1 MNKDIEI
8 LVVEDDVDINSLLCN
23 ILKKNGYKVRGAYSG
38 SEAIM
43 CIEQFNYDIVLFDLM
58 LPGVTGESLIDE
70 IRKQK
75 NMPIIVISAKTAQ
88 EDKLNVLRI
97 GADDFIS
104 KPFDI
109 NEVLVRVE
117 VQLRR
122 YKQFSKPEKQENR
135 LKHKNIILDMES
147 RQVSVKN
154 EEVSL
159 TLREFSILELLMEN
173 PNKVFTRANLFES
186 IWGSEFLGDD
196 NTVNVHVS
204 NLRSKLAKVD
214 GQAEYIQTVWGIGF
228 KLKDEKETPSHIP
241 SQEGSKSKFR

>member
-1 MNKDIEI
+1 MNSNIEI
-8 LVVEDDVDINSLLCN
+8 LVVEDDEDINSLLCN
-23 ILKKNGYKVRGAYSG
+23 ILKKNGYSVRGAYSG
-38 SEAIM
+38 SEAMM
-43 CIEQFNYDIVLFDLM
+43 CIEQFNYDVVLLDLM

-70 IRKQK
+70 VRKQK
-75 NMPIIVISAKTAQ
+75 TMPIIVISAKTAQ
-88 EDKLNVLRI
+88 EDKINVLKL
-97 GADDFIS
+97 GADDFIT

-109 NEVLVRVE
+109 NEVLVRIE

-122 YKQFSKPEKQENR
+122 YKQFSKADKQDNR
-135 LKHKNIILDMES
+135 LKHKNIILDVES
-147 RQVSVKN
+147 RQVFVK
-154 EEVSL
+154 EEEISL

-214 GQAEYIQTVWGIGF
+214 GQAEYVQTVWGIGF
-228 KLKDEKETPSHIP
+228 KLKE
-241 SQEGSKSKFR
+241 